1 MSPTLTIVLI
11 IVVLVVI
18 AAIVYGVQAGRRK
31 KLQSTFGP
39 EYDRAVAD
47 TGSRTEAE
55 KELREREKRHA
66 ELELKPLSPES
77 QAKYSADWEEVQLKF
92 VDDPAEAVG
101 TADDLVT
108 RLITERGYPTRDYED
123 RLADLSVEHARTLGH
138 YRDAHEI
145 SERNRSGSASTE
157 DLRQA
162 LVHYRALFADLLGTD
177 PVPSTSESVD
187 SAPAAGVG
195 SGESVRVDDSASVS
209 ASDRDVASA
218 AADGRDAASVPA
230 ADHDAASAPADG
242 RDAAS
247 VPAADHDA
255 ASVPAGGR
263 DAAEAG
269 RSDSSDLP
277 VSGADTDAER
287 PVAATTEDTRET
299 PAPAPRKAADDTTT
313 TASDTSR

>member
-1 MSPTLTIVLI
+1 MSPIAIIVLI

-55 KELREREKRHA
+55 KELREREKRHS

-101 TADDLVT
+101 TADELVT

-177 PVPSTSESVD
+177 PVSPTSVD
-187 SAPAAGVG
+187 SATVPGVG
-195 SGESVRVDDSASVS
+195 SDDGVRVDD
-209 ASDRDVASA
+209 
-218 AADGRDAASVPA
+218 ADAVPA
-230 ADHDAASAPADG
+230 Q
-242 RDAAS
+242 
-247 VPAADHDA
+247 
-255 ASVPAGGR
+255 
-263 DAAEAG
+263 

-277 VSGADTDAER
+277 VSGTDTDAER
-287 PVAATTEDTRET
+287 PATATTEDTRAT
-299 PAPAPRKAADDTTT
+299 PAPAPRKAADDTTP

>member
-1 MSPTLTIVLI
+1 MSPIAIIVLI

-31 KLQSTFGP
+31 RLQSTFGP

-47 TGSRTEAE
+47 TGNRTEAE

-77 QAKYSADWEEVQLKF
+77 QAKYSADWEEVQLQF
-92 VDDPAEAVG
+92 VDDPAQAVG
-101 TADDLVT
+101 TADELVT

-145 SERNRSGSASTE
+145 SERNRAGSASTE

-177 PVPSTSESVD
+177 PVQSPD
-187 SAPAAGVG
+187 SAPVA
-195 SGESVRVDDSASVS
+195 
-209 ASDRDVASA
+209 DRSQPVE
-218 AADGRDAASVPA
+218 V
-230 ADHDAASAPADG
+230 
-242 RDAAS
+242 
-247 VPAADHDA
+247 
-255 ASVPAGGR
+255 
-263 DAAEAG
+263 
-269 RSDSSDLP
+269 SDSSDVP
-277 VSGADTDAER
+277 VSATDSAAER
-287 PVAATTEDTRET
+287 SDAATTEDTRET
-299 PAPAPRKAADDTTT
+299 SAPAPRKAADDTTT